1 MNFLKYKR
9 DKGRRDKGKEGGN
22 KREKEVGKNGG
33 REGKKGERGRR
44 TKYVIQSNEN
54 FICFFGNAI
63 LPAEE
68 RVTLQLS

>member
-33 REGKKGERGRR
+33 REGKKGEREEDGQNMSFRVMR
-44 TKYVIQSNEN
+44 
-54 FICFFGNAI
+54 I
-63 LPAEE
+63 LYASL
-68 RVTLQLS
+68 VMLYCLQRKGLRYN